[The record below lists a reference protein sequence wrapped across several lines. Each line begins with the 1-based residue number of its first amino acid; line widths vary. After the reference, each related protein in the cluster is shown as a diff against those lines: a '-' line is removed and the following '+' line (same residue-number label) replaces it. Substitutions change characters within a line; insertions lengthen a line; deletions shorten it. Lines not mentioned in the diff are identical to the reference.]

1 MAKRRV
7 RRSARARTPHPQS
20 NSTQSVKE
28 NIEKAHNESEALVTA
43 EDKAVVVGND
53 PKPDDVDLD
62 KMWEIVR
69 ETRARFTAKKNEFEN
84 LDRDLNTKKADLDV
98 REENLGQ
105 REKELK
111 EGRGALSERERE
123 IIERE
128 ETLKRRE
135 IDFRQREKE
144 SERDLLEK
152 ETELNSRQEAMVDE
166 RRKLESRERHLN
178 WRELDL
184 DELKNDLQE
193 RKVFLAARE
202 RESFEGQIKALE
214 ERLQQA
220 RLDRDTLDEKLQER
234 ENADRRFGQ
243 RSVDEILQH
252 IKILEGKNKEL
263 QAALAEL
270 PDAGAAERLDN
281 LEREKEQWQAE
292 RMELRQR
299 ELKLKKRLDNYN
311 HDANEREVQRDL
323 IESLHAQRV
332 LLQTAH
338 DQIRSEID
346 DLLSRNDAKSPFPA
360 CRAMD
365 ERLDLQSQAETE
377 GSGDLAS
384 FVDDLRNR
392 IATESEP
399 LYYTLEDLR
408 SFIGGLAMS
417 KLILLQGISGTGKT
431 SLPIAFAQAV
441 GTEAKEVAVQA
452 GWRDPQDLVGHY
464 NVFEKRFYE
473 KEFLKALYQAQT
485 PYEEDTIRIIL
496 LDEMNLSHP
505 EQYFSDLL
513 SALELPEQKQQLV
526 LMPNSIDQAPRLLR
540 DGKLPI
546 PPNVW
551 FVGTANHDETTMDFA
566 DKTYDRAHIMEFP
579 HRPEPFE
586 AAKPNSRRPIS
597 FRALLNTF
605 EKAIHNDEKRYHSA
619 DRIIRFFEDVVRQ
632 PLAEHFGLGWGPRL
646 ERQIR
651 RYAPVVVAAGGT
663 IGEAADHIL
672 AMRLLR
678 KLNRRHDNLLK
689 RLEELQ
695 DAIKELWSDLDE
707 RSKPNRSIEFLNAE
721 IRRMG
726 GNPENNE

>member
-1 MAKRRV
+1 MAKRRIK
-7 RRSARARTPHPQS
+7 RSARARASRPQS
-20 NSTQSVKE
+20 NSTQSMEE
-28 NIEKAHNESEALVTA
+28 NIKEAHDEAESLVTA
-43 EDKAVVVGND
+43 EDKAVVVGDD

-69 ETRARFTAKKNEFEN
+69 ETRDCFTAKKNEFEER
-84 LDRDLNTKKADLDV
+84 DRDLNAKETDLDA
-98 REENLGQ
+98 REENLGR
-105 REKELK
+105 REKELQ
-111 EGRGALSERERE
+111 EERGALSERERE
-123 IIERE
+123 IIDRE
-128 ETLKRRE
+128 ETLKRQE
-135 IDFRQREKE
+135 SDFQRREKE

-152 ETELNSRQEAMVDE
+152 ETELNNRQEAMVDE
-166 RRKLESRERHLN
+166 RRKMESRERKLN
-178 WRELDL
+178 WCERDL

-193 RKVFLAARE
+193 RKDFLAARE

-220 RLDRDTLDEKLQER
+220 RRDRDALDEKLQER
-234 ENADRRFGQ
+234 EDADRRFGH
-243 RSVDEILQH
+243 RSADEVCQH
-252 IKILEGKNKEL
+252 IKMLEEKNKEL

-346 DLLSRNDAKSPFPA
+346 DLRSRNDAESPFPA

-365 ERLDLQSQAETE
+365 ENLDLQSQADTE
-377 GSGDLAS
+377 SSGDLAS

-392 IATESEP
+392 IASES

-431 SLPIAFAQAV
+431 SLPMAFARAV
-441 GTEAKEVAVQA
+441 GTAAAVIEVQA

-473 KEFLKALYQAQT
+473 KEFLKALYRSQT
-485 PYEEDTIRIIL
+485 PYGEDTIRIIL

-513 SALELPEQKQQLV
+513 SALELPEQEQQLV
-526 LMPNSIDQAPRLLR
+526 LMPNSIEQEPMLLR

-597 FRALLNTF
+597 FRALLNAF
-605 EKAIHNDEKRYHSA
+605 EKAIRDDEERYRSA
-619 DRIIRFFEDVVRQ
+619 DKIIHFFESVVRQ
-632 PLAEHFGLGWGPRL
+632 PLAEHFELGWGPRL

-672 AMRLLR
+672 TMRLLR
-678 KLNRRHDNLLK
+678 KLNRRHDNP
-689 RLEELQ
+689 LEPLEKLQ
-695 DAIKELWSDLDE
+695 NEIKEWWSVALDE
-707 RSKPNRSIEFLNAE
+707 QSKPTRSIKFLNTE

-726 GNPENNE
+726 GNPESDE

>member
-7 RRSARARTPHPQS
+7 KRSARARTPRPQS
-20 NSTQSVKE
+20 NATQSMEE
-28 NIEKAHNESEALVTA
+28 NIKEAHDEAESLVTA
-43 EDKAVVVGND
+43 EDKAVVVGDD

-69 ETRARFTAKKNEFEN
+69 ETRDRFTAKKNEFEER
-84 LDRDLNTKKADLDV
+84 DRALNAKEADLDA

-123 IIERE
+123 TIERE
-128 ETLKRRE
+128 ETLKRQE
-135 IDFRQREKE
+135 SDFQRREKE

-152 ETELNSRQEAMVDE
+152 ETELNNRHEAMVDE
-166 RRKLESRERHLN
+166 RRKLESRERNLN
-178 WRELDL
+178 YLKLDL

-193 RKVFLAARE
+193 RKEFLAARE
-202 RESFEGQIKALE
+202 RESFEGKIKALE

-220 RLDRDTLDEKLQER
+220 RLDRDKLDEKLQER

-243 RSVDEILQH
+243 RSVDEVWQY
-252 IKILEGKNKEL
+252 IKMLEGKNKEL
-263 QAALAEL
+263 QATLAEL
-270 PDAGAAERLDN
+270 PDAGAVERLDN

-299 ELKLKKRLDNYN
+299 EVKLKKRLDNYN

-323 IESLHAQRV
+323 IDSLQAQRE
-332 LLQTAH
+332 LLQAAH
-338 DQIRSEID
+338 AQIRSDID
-346 DLLSRNDAKSPFPA
+346 DQLSRNDADSPFPA

-365 ERLDLQSQAETE
+365 ENLDLQSQADTE
-377 GSGDLAS
+377 SSGDLAS

-392 IATESEP
+392 IAAESEP

-431 SLPIAFAQAV
+431 SLPIAFARAV

-485 PYEEDTIRIIL
+485 PYEEDTICIIL

-551 FVGTANHDETTMDFA
+551 FVGTANHDETTTDFA

-579 HRPEPFE
+579 HRPKSFE

-605 EKAIHNDEKRYHSA
+605 EKAIHNDEERYHSA
-619 DRIIRFFEDVVRQ
+619 DRIIRFFESVVRQ

-695 DAIKELWSDLDE
+695 DAIKVLWSDLDE
-707 RSKPNRSIEFLNAE
+707 RSKPNRSTEFLNAE